1 MILRNN
7 IASTP
12 VKNDSLFFLGCL
24 FLFLAAIGLTA
35 FNLKSLSSGYLD
47 SSRLESK
54 ISEEQNKRA
63 ELRKQSDNLRAK
75 IIAIK
80 TPEFVNASQFFDNA
94 IKRRTFSWTTLFDQF
109 ERALPPNVK
118 MVSIIPTIRDT
129 DINITM
135 EVAGRTLNDVITLVK
150 ALQASPAFDDVVFRD
165 ERQSADGLHFNI
177 ALRYLPANI
186 PVTKT
191 SAPAATQTP
200 DETQQDTSDEGE
212 DQQQ

>member
-24 FLFLAAIGLTA
+24 FLFLAAIVFTA

-47 SSRLESK
+47 SSRLQSK
-54 ISEEQNKRA
+54 IAQEQSKRA

-80 TPEFVNASQFFDNA
+80 TPEFVNESQFFDNA

-118 MVSIIPTIRDT
+118 MVSIIPSIRDT
-129 DINITM
+129 DININM
-135 EVAGRTLNDVITLVK
+135 EVAGRSLNDVIALVK
-150 ALQASPAFDDVVFRD
+150 ALQASPVFDDVVFRD
-165 ERQSADGLHFNI
+165 ERQAPDGLHFNI

-186 PVTKT
+186 HEIKASEP
-191 SAPAATQTP
+191 APTAPPEEA
-200 DETQQDTSDEGE
+200 QQQTSDEEE
-212 DQQQ
+212 DQ